1 MKKMSEIME
10 MIVKSGKNFL
20 VKDSSGQKILGKHP
34 NKKSAMKQLAA
45 IEISKKKRKGGRR

>member
-1 MKKMSEIME
+1 MTEIME

-34 NKKSAMKQLAA
+34 SKKSAMKQLAA
-45 IEISKKKRKGGRR
+45 IEISKKRRKGGRR

>member
-1 MKKMSEIME
+1 MKKMTEIME

-20 VKDSSGQKILGKHP
+20 VKDSSGQKILGKHQ

-45 IEISKKKRKGGRR
+45 IEISKKKRK